1 MTSILF
7 ISSIVILT
15 LFPCYLLR
23 QVRLSKETLT
33 QSELARNQL
42 EQLIAF
48 PGSEKAPYTPNMR
61 VMIEIH
67 DPLELAKR
75 EQPLTKY
82 LSQLAPDLIIKK
94 VYEQVASEVEIGL
107 KEKNVNA
114 AVSIDK
120 H

>member
-1 MTSILF
+1 MTSILL
-7 ISSIVILT
+7 ITAIAILT

-23 QVRLSKETLT
+23 QVRLSKETLLK
-33 QSELARNQL
+33 SEQARSQL
-42 EQLIAF
+42 EELIAF
-48 PGSEKAPYTPNMR
+48 PNSEKASYVPNMR

-82 LSQLAPDLIIKK
+82 LSQVAPELIVKK
-94 VYEQVASEVEIGL
+94 VYEQVASEIETGL

-114 AVSIDK
+114 IITIDK

>member
-1 MTSILF
+1 MTSILL
-7 ISSIVILT
+7 ISVIVILT

-23 QVRLSKETLT
+23 QVRLSREALA

-42 EQLIAF
+42 EQMVAF
-48 PGSEKAPYTPNMR
+48 PHVDKTSYTPNLR

-75 EQPLTKY
+75 EKPLTKY
-82 LSQLAPDLIIKK
+82 LSQLAPELIIKK
-94 VYEQVASEVEIGL
+94 VYEQVAAEIETGL
-107 KEKNVNA
+107 KEKQVNA
-114 AVSIDK
+114 AITIDK